1 MKCNRVR
8 LVTISQRIEMARFG
22 DSTMLKR
29 HITVFL
35 FCTAML
41 AACGDPVPIATSTLI
56 TNAIIHDGSGGE
68 PIHGAVRID
77 GDRIIG
83 IGELEPL
90 GGETIID
97 AGGLALAPGFIDTH
111 SHHDGGMA
119 EYRHMP
125 GVLSQ
130 GVTTIV
136 RGVDGSSD
144 SEDDGQHLPQD
155 VFNAMFE
162 DSPTAVNIASF
173 SAHNSIRY
181 AVMGDDN
188 RRPATTEEIAAMATL
203 VEADMKNGA
212 IGLATGLEYEPG
224 IFSETDEVVELAK
237 IAAQF
242 GGRYMSHVRD
252 EDDLQM
258 DAFDEVIQI
267 GREARL
273 PVHISHIKLAD
284 REYWGTAD
292 AVIERLDA
300 ARSEGIEI
308 SADIYPYQRWASN
321 LAVLFPARDYS
332 DRSVADFT
340 FEHTATPEDIVLSY
354 YAPNPEFD
362 GLTVAQVASILEKDV
377 ATTLMEL
384 ALAADDYRKETGHGG
399 AGIIAK
405 GMDEGDVAALMLWE
419 HANIC
424 SDGGHGGGH
433 PRGYGAFP
441 RVLGRFVRKLGVLA
455 IEDAIYKMTV
465 LPAATMGFEKRGHI
479 QSGYY
484 ADLVLFNPD
493 TIEDK
498 STMLD
503 PTALSVGIEKVW
515 VNGTLAFE
523 NGEPT
528 MVYPGRIVARNE
540 Q

>member
-1 MKCNRVR
+1 
-8 LVTISQRIEMARFG
+8 
-22 DSTMLKR
+22 MLRKPG
-29 HITVFL
+29 TVIL
-35 FCTAML
+35 FCTAIL
-41 AACGDPVPIATSTLI
+41 TACGDSTPVVTSTLI
-56 TNAIIHDGSGGE
+56 SNAEIHEGSGSA
-68 PIHGAVRID
+68 PYHAAVRID
-77 GDRIIG
+77 DDRIIE
-83 IGELEPL
+83 IGDLEAL
-90 GGETIID
+90 KGEVVVD
-97 AGGLALAPGFIDTH
+97 ALGLALAPGFIDTH
-111 SHHDGGMA
+111 SHHDSGMQ
-119 EYRHMP
+119 ENRHMP

-130 GVTTIV
+130 GVTLIV
-136 RGVDGSSD
+136 RGADGSSN
-144 SEDDGQHLPQD
+144 SGGQHLPQD
-155 VFNAMFE
+155 VFNATFE
-162 DSPTAVNIASF
+162 HSPAAVNVASF

-188 RRPATTEEIAAMATL
+188 RRPATADEISAMAAL
-203 VEADMKNGA
+203 VEADMNNGA

-224 IFSETDEVVELAK
+224 IFSETEEVIELAK
-237 IAAQF
+237 IAASF

-258 DAFDEVIQI
+258 DAFEEVIRI
-267 GREARL
+267 GREAEL

-284 REYWGTAD
+284 KEYWGTSN
-292 AVIERLDA
+292 AVIEKLNA
-300 ARSEGIEI
+300 ARSDGIEV

-340 FEHTATPEDIVLSY
+340 FEHTAAPEDILLSRY
-354 YAPNPEFD
+354 SPNPEFN
-362 GLTVAQVASILEKDV
+362 GLTIAEVASILEKDV

-384 ALAADDYRKETGHGG
+384 ALAADTYRKETGRGG

-419 HANIC
+419 HTNFC

-441 RVLGRFVRKLGVLA
+441 RVLGRFVRDLGVL
-455 IEDAIYKMTV
+455 ELENAIYKMTG
-465 LPAATMGFEKRGHI
+465 LPAKTMGFEERGNI
-479 QSGYY
+479 RPGYY

-493 TIEDK
+493 TIEDRA
-498 STMLD
+498 TMQD
-503 PTALSVGIEKVW
+503 STALSVGIEKVW
-515 VNGTLAFE
+515 VNGVLAFN

-528 MVYPGRIVARNE
+528 MEYAGRIVERGE